1 MRKRILSLLL
11 ALTMTLSILPV
22 GAIAA
27 ELEELWEEPE
37 GANMPDDQRGILYSD
52 ARLTLSAEDCL
63 AEDGGS
69 YPVTLTRGGDAEEET
84 HFAVVVYDNS
94 TNYGED
100 YRILYDGEA
109 VEKLEGSRSVYDAFR
124 DEGEL
129 SDGVALDLAIA
140 EALAGAE
147 QNDDGK
153 DSQAE
158 TVSAAAALA
167 QLDELG
173 AKAAAFTVSFAAG
186 QRETVLTV
194 EVLDDGITEYEE
206 TFLMAVLDKDGEAV
220 ESAQQIFAIEDDDG
234 TPEVTVAFDCED
246 GLALTDDSD
255 AVELQFRR
263 SGDLATTTLVTLYL
277 DGEAYGQV
285 DFAPWQE
292 LQRVKAACAGVYTL
306 EDGDEAVEVCDDR
319 TATRSV
325 AEGADPELDAVP
337 DEYAVIRTPR
347 TNELDNTAWL
357 PGWAT
362 GRESTNETQTVYLGS
377 AKDNN
382 LFKAGGNSSK
392 GSVTFFVDDLNV
404 HEVSTSGD
412 GTYTSTGEL
421 WADSIKSYD
430 FTGVESVESTVYID
444 GVDHEA
450 NISIGVY
457 QTANHEVNVTD
468 DGTYTLTT
476 TLPDK
481 CQSTKYVYYHN
492 EDPKGWCGGT
502 NLFVP
507 NGFKMNL
514 RQYRFDIVD
523 DADVIDP
530 GTENGDGTMDYTS
543 CALYYNGGTNP
554 GRHVPRIDA
563 GKDTQYMTINSK
575 DYGKNR
581 TVDIC
586 YSSTDGQYPAKLVG
600 YRLMNGSTGA
610 MSAVISLTDGSN
622 GSGTG
627 TASITFDTDFLKKYE
642 NDYCVYEDL
651 NGAGAW
657 TFHIV
662 PVYEKVDTR
671 GYVLSSDVGDLEVYP
686 EASGYAIGDKW
697 VFYGVPKNG
706 SKAQLSGVW
715 YQAFTNASDQPVR
728 QGIST
733 TTYGTDGNM
742 ILLDILYPRYTLQ
755 GVFSADSTR
764 LLLYYADDAAKLNGV
779 VENDLRREN
788 EVVSPEQYVVGDYVS
803 LVAKPNDGYITR
815 WKVNGVSE
823 YYYGNVFNYQ
833 LDGNP
838 DHNIVYVD
846 FVAKTEDGGRQT
858 TGTLTG
864 NLRQAYVEARL
875 NGSTSWLPMANTT
888 ISITADQTYTVT
900 TDADGN
906 FTIENFEGVS
916 NGIYSMSVLYDEAIG
931 YTTFNYTPG
940 SSMNIQMPQFA
951 TGVPYPYNATADVD
965 GAGSNQNMLTLTS
978 GGTLNVSVRVYT
990 PPKNYAITGVNFYFL
1005 NSTLVAGGAGT
1016 SAARAYSASYQSTDG
1031 DCQIWNIKIT
1041 DTSELQSGTR
1051 LYVEVVA
1058 DKEIYHNDSS
1068 GDYLT
1073 MTTSISTGL
1082 VDCGYGLTTAN
1093 DEDIYSVSYD
1103 VPQSPSMQQALD
1115 VTSIEVPVLGA
1126 LDFSLTSKT
1135 GGFFSQRSDSQG
1147 NTVLI
1152 CGSTYLNY
1160 FGTGTVSQKLED
1172 KRKTSAAL
1180 SEAERVGAAN
1190 ADVTAVG
1197 NRNVAK
1203 VDAPSKWTFA
1213 PAYLFKFTLSKTT
1226 DGSSTYVSRYEM
1238 ALGVDASYI
1247 RNIPFSVYGVPF
1259 YVCLMFTGE
1268 AYFDIQAEFAEAG
1281 GLTMDGVS
1289 EDLLFGDRVTRLDTY
1304 IVAPVM
1310 SIMAKGGV
1318 GYNGFLSLYLSAGV
1332 TCPFIIDLQPGGDVE
1347 AAANFGFNVAAGA
1360 DLVLFSG
1367 SISKSLEVSGVGDAE
1382 QLAKLKTITQ
1392 EAAADVSPQFL
1403 RSAMRSVELEE
1414 LLNETTFA
1422 PMVRSALR
1430 RSAAESGTV
1439 AANVF
1444 KNTGVHL
1451 LKLDED
1457 SLLAFYLKD
1466 NGNGDE
1472 NSLNYLTVAYSVSTD
1487 GGESWGEMAYVSDNT
1502 RQPNTSLQF
1511 DVNLF
1516 DLGDCTLVTWSEANF
1531 DQVLSNLDEVDI
1543 DRLTL
1548 AQISRFMNA
1557 MDLRGRIFDE
1567 NGNPMGEAFTIAE
1580 NSTVACGALDAV
1592 KNGDMIYVY
1601 YQRNVYPSDESDG
1614 EITLTDLLSTE
1625 RTIAMARADVNDTDE
1640 WISTPVRAE
1649 KANGQQYRITDV
1661 EPFVHDGVM
1670 GEILVLDRDGRL
1682 AEWNSDTEAWDASNE
1697 DRQLYLRTYTFD
1709 EETGKPIPSA
1719 LLAITDPGVCAQNPQ
1734 VVSNDDYLHL
1744 LWNQDGQIVY
1754 LTDFVATSEDSEAVR
1769 KGAYVVVDEDG
1780 NATVNADNKGKYYA
1794 NGIAAD
1800 DEHFHIGT
1808 TFSASMDNDGH
1819 VLLSWVATDTASDAL
1834 TDEVYGVVLET
1845 VTNAQAVE
1853 ASNAEAADRTGKGSG
1868 LAGSDA
1874 ICQLLAKGSPVAL
1887 TEDTDGLIGALDSVF
1902 VSDGDNGSFLLA
1914 FSRLNDALQEEATSA
1929 DILARQSVYESQLE
1943 ITRVSAPEYP
1953 MPGSEM
1959 TLSVTVA
1966 NRGLG
1971 EATGVEVC
1979 AEGVGDGANVTIDS
1993 ILPGRSKTVELTV
2006 KVPEDFAS
2014 DAALTVTA
2022 ADTDGSDSENVE
2034 VSYGPC
2040 FQIKQMPAMSNLAGS
2055 SDYRTETI
2063 VYNAGNAAGI
2073 PTLNYEVSIFACEDE
2088 GDKYSCTADGV
2099 LAPGGSA
2106 VLTCVLEDTPVTA
2119 DDTGTLSVQVETGD
2133 RALGLYQCIQG
2144 QMPGLTAVVTMSDLK
2159 PGDEDD
2165 SDHKP
2170 IAPVAPTVP
2179 SGDETQKPSEGETS
2193 GSETQESTAPVF
2205 DDVVSGIWYEKAVSW
2220 AVENDI
2226 TTGTGESTFGPELSC
2241 TRAEAVT
2248 FLWRAAGCPTA
2259 GSGTMTMSDVPA
2271 DAWYREAVLWAVEN
2285 GITTGTGN
2293 GLFSPDMVCTRA
2305 QIATMI
2311 YRMEQTK
2318 GGGFTGAWAMKLP
2331 FTDVPDWAFEAVAWC
2346 YMKGIT
2352 TGIGETTFGPDL
2364 ICSRAQIVTLLYRY
2378 STL

>member
-22 GAIAA
+22 SAIAA
-27 ELEELWEEPE
+27 ELEELW
-37 GANMPDDQRGILYSD
+37 GAKEAANVPDDQRGILYSD

-69 YPVTLTRGGDAEEET
+69 YPVTLTRGGDAEEEA
-84 HFAVVVYDNS
+84 HFTVVVYDNS
-94 TNYGED
+94 TGYGED
-100 YRILYDGEA
+100 YTILYDGAA
-109 VEKLEGSRSVYDAFR
+109 VEKIEGSRSVYDAFR
-124 DEGEL
+124 KEGAL

-140 EALAGAE
+140 EALAEAE
-147 QNDDGK
+147 QSDGDDE
-153 DSQAE
+153 DE

-173 AKAAAFTVSFAAG
+173 AKATAFTVTFAAG
-186 QRETVLTV
+186 QREAHFTV
-194 EVLDDGITEYEE
+194 EVLDDDIAEYEE
-206 TFLMAVLDKDGEAV
+206 TFLMAVLDGDGELV
-220 ESAQQIFAIEDDDG
+220 EGAQQIFAIEDDDG

-246 GLALTDDSD
+246 ELTLTDDND
-255 AVELQFRR
+255 AVELQFKR

-292 LQRVKAACAGVYTL
+292 LQRVKAAFAGVYTL
-306 EDGDEAVEVCDDR
+306 EDGDEEVEVYDDR
-319 TATRSV
+319 TATQSV

-347 TNELDNTAWL
+347 TNELSTTAWL
-357 PGWAT
+357 PKWAT
-362 GRESTNETQTVYLGS
+362 GQEGTNEKQTIYLGS

-392 GSVTFFVDDLNV
+392 GKVTFFVDDLNI

-412 GTYTSTGEL
+412 GTYVSTGEL
-421 WADSIKSYD
+421 WADSVKSYD

-444 GVDHEA
+444 GVDHQA

-457 QTANHEVNVTD
+457 QTANDERNVTD
-468 DGTYTLTT
+468 DGTYTLVT

-492 EDPKGWCGGT
+492 EDPKTTMCGGT

-523 DADVIDP
+523 DADIIDP
-530 GTENGDGTMDYTS
+530 GVKNADGTYDYTG

-563 GKDTQYMTINSK
+563 GKDVQYMTINSK
-575 DYGKNR
+575 DYGTNK

-586 YSSTDGQYPAKLVG
+586 YSGTDGQYPAKLVG

-622 GSGTG
+622 GSGIGTG
-627 TASITFDTDFLKKYE
+627 SITFDTDFLKKYE

-651 NGAGAW
+651 NGSTAW

-662 PVYEKVDTR
+662 PVYEKVDTSA
-671 GYVLSSDVGDLEVYP
+671 YVISSDVGYMYVD
-686 EASGYAIGDKW
+686 EASGWAIGDKW
-697 VFYGVPKNG
+697 VFYGIPKNSTG
-706 SKAQLSGVW
+706 KTQLSGVW

-728 QGIST
+728 TGIST
-733 TTYGTDGNM
+733 TPYGTDGNK
-742 ILLDILYPRYTLQ
+742 ILLDILYPRYNVQ
-755 GVFSADSTR
+755 GVFSVDSTR

-846 FVAKTEDGGRQT
+846 FVEKSGQT

-864 NLRQAYVEARL
+864 HLRQAYVEARL

-900 TDADGN
+900 TDADGS
-906 FTIENFEGVS
+906 FTIQNFEGVS
-916 NGIYSMSVLYDEAIG
+916 NGIYSMSVLYEEAIG

-940 SSMNIQMPQFA
+940 ISMNIQMPQFA
-951 TGVPYPYNATADVD
+951 TGVPYPYNVTADVD

-1005 NSTLVAGGAGT
+1005 NPTLVAGGAGT
-1016 SAARAYSASYQSTDG
+1016 SAAKAYSASYQSADG

-1058 DKEIYHNDSS
+1058 DKNIYHNDPS

-1082 VDCGYGLTTAN
+1082 VDCGYSLTTAN
-1093 DEDIYSVSYD
+1093 EEDVYSVSYE

-1135 GGFFSQRSDSQG
+1135 GGFFSQRTDSQG

-1160 FGTGTVSQKLED
+1160 FGTGTVSHKLED

-1180 SEAERVGAAN
+1180 SAAEKAGAAN

-1197 NRNVAK
+1197 DRNIAK

-1213 PAYLFKFTLSKTT
+1213 PAYLFKFTLSKTA

-1238 ALGVDASYI
+1238 ALGVDANYI

-1268 AYFDIQAEFAEAG
+1268 AYFDIQAEFAEAT

-1289 EDLLFGDRVTRLDTY
+1289 EDLLFGDRVKNLDTY
-1304 IVAPVM
+1304 IAAPVM

-1332 TCPFIIDLQPGGDVE
+1332 TCPFIITLLPGGDVE

-1367 SISKSLEVSGVGDAE
+1367 SVSKTLDVGGVGDTE
-1382 QLAKLKTITQ
+1382 QLAKLNTISQ
-1392 EAAADVSPQFL
+1392 EAAASVSTQAL

-1430 RSAAESGTV
+1430 RSVNSDGTI
-1439 AANVF
+1439 ASSVF

-1457 SLLAFYLKD
+1457 NILAFYLKD
-1466 NGNGDE
+1466 NGNEGE
-1472 NSLNYLTVAYSVSTD
+1472 NSLNYLTVAYSASTD
-1487 GGESWGEMAYVSDNT
+1487 GGESWSEMAYVSDNT
-1502 RQPNTSLQF
+1502 VQPNTSLQF

-1516 DLGDCTLVTWSEANF
+1516 DLGDRTLVTWSEANF
-1531 DQVLSNLDEVDI
+1531 DEVLKNLDEVDI
-1543 DRLTL
+1543 DRLTP
-1548 AQISRFMNA
+1548 AQISKFMNA
-1557 MDLRGRIFDE
+1557 MDLKGRFFDE
-1567 NGNPMGEAFTIAE
+1567 DGDPVGEAFTIAE

-1592 KNGDMIYVY
+1592 KNGDMVYVY
-1601 YQRNVYPSDESDG
+1601 YQRNVYPYDESDG

-1625 RTIAMARADVNDTDE
+1625 RTIAMARASVKDTSV
-1640 WISTPVRAE
+1640 WISTSVRAE
-1649 KANGQQYRITDV
+1649 KENGQQYRITDV

-1670 GEILVLDRDGRL
+1670 GEVLALDRDGRL
-1682 AEWNSDTEAWDASNE
+1682 AEWNSDTESWDPSNE

-1709 EETGKPIPSA
+1709 ADGEPIPSA
-1719 LLAITDPGVCAQNPQ
+1719 LLAITAPNVCAQNPQ
-1734 VVSNDDYLHL
+1734 VVSNEDYLHL

-1754 LTDFVATSEDSEAVR
+1754 LTDFVATCGDSDAVQE
-1769 KGAYVVVDEDG
+1769 GAYVVVDEDD
-1780 NATVNADNKGKYYA
+1780 NAAVQHKGEYYA
-1794 NGIAAD
+1794 NGIAGD

-1819 VLLSWVATDTASDAL
+1819 VLLSWVATDTASDELA
-1834 TDEVYGVVLET
+1834 DEVYGVVLET
-1845 VTNAQAVE
+1845 VTNEQAVE
-1853 ASNAEAADRTGKGSG
+1853 ASNAEAAERTGKGTGLEGSG
-1868 LAGSDA
+1868 AV
-1874 ICQLLAKGSPVAL
+1874 CQLLAKGSPVAL
-1887 TEDTDGLIGALDSVF
+1887 TEDTDSLIGALDSVF
-1902 VSDGDNGSFLLA
+1902 VSDDGNSSFLLA
-1914 FSRLNDALQEEATSA
+1914 FSRLNDALREEATSA
-1929 DILARQSVYESQLE
+1929 DILAQQSVYESDLE
-1943 ITRVSAPEYP
+1943 ISEVSAPEYP

-1959 TLSVTVA
+1959 TVSVTVA

-1971 EATGVEVC
+1971 EAKYVAVS
-1979 AEGVGDGANVTIDS
+1979 AEGVGTGASDTIES
-1993 ILPGRSKTVELTV
+1993 ILPGRSRTVELTV
-2006 KVPEDFAS
+2006 AVPENFDS
-2014 DAALTVTA
+2014 DAKLVVTVE
-2022 ADTDGSDSENVE
+2022 DEDSRDSESAV
-2034 VSYGPC
+2034 VYYGPC

-2055 SDYRTETI
+2055 SDFRTEAI
-2063 VYNAGNAAGI
+2063 VYNAGNAAGV

-2088 GDKYSCTADGV
+2088 GDKYSCTADSE

-2106 VLTCVLEDTPVTA
+2106 VLTYVLEDTPVTA
-2119 DDTGTLSVQVETGD
+2119 DDTGTLSVLVETD
-2133 RALGLYQCIQG
+2133 RELGLYQCIQG
-2144 QMPGLTAVVTMSDLK
+2144 QMPKLTAVVTMSNLK
-2159 PGDEDD
+2159 QND
-2165 SDHKP
+2165 SDNE
-2170 IAPVAPTVP
+2170 PVTPVRPVGP
-2179 SGDETQKPSEGETS
+2179 SGSSSNGSGSDDETG
-2193 GSETQESTAPVF
+2193 GETQEPTAPVF
-2205 DDVVSGIWYEKAVSW
+2205 ADVAAGIWYEKAVSW

-2226 TTGTGESTFGPELSC
+2226 TTGIGASAFGPERSC

-2259 GSGTMTMSDVPA
+2259 SGRTMTLTDVPA
-2271 DAWYREAVLWAVEN
+2271 DAWYREAVLWALEN
-2285 GITTGTGN
+2285 GITTGIGSD
-2293 GLFSPDMVCTRA
+2293 LFAPNAICTRA
-2305 QIATMI
+2305 QIVTMI
-2311 YRMEQTK
+2311 YRMEQAK
-2318 GGGFTGAWAMKLP
+2318 GGGFTGAWMYRLP
-2331 FTDVPDWAFEAVAWC
+2331 FADVPEWAFEAVAWC

-2352 TGIGETTFGPDL
+2352 TGIDESTFGPDVV
-2364 ICSRAQIVTLLYRY
+2364 CSRAQIVTMLYRY